1 MPMPCSQSYGS
12 TAPLPRIPTLFP
24 DTPMAIVSLLAQH
37 LPTMATALLLL
48 LLLQESMSALRVFQ
62 PDTQLPCQ
70 HAHPGLPTLVANR
83 FVNLACV
90 ARGYCNSLVH
100 AIRFGL
106 LCLGVESGEKF
117 HICGS
122 GLGGREFI
130 DGSGEEE
137 TCFVG
142 GKRALNII
150 LSDRDNMSRSLPPHA
165 LLHVTHHHL
174 RPPPLVFGVRSAD
187 ARRRSEHG
195 AVLAFAFVLMSLRVD
210 LVLKSVSSAL
220 GFCSGEL
227 ALQIA
232 NRLLSRSVLP
242 LRVELALMVCGV
254 ELTLEID
261 HFLFLG
267 ALLLVLPFVFG
278 GVPVLVDLGL
288 EGRELELELELVDT
302 PYVSFAGAV
311 AVLGFL

>member
-1 MPMPCSQSYGS
+1 
-12 TAPLPRIPTLFP
+12 
-24 DTPMAIVSLLAQH
+24 MAIVSLLAQH
-37 LPTMATALLLL
+37 LPTIATALLLL

-70 HAHPGLPTLVANR
+70 HARPVLPTLVANR
-83 FVNLACV
+83 FINVACV
-90 ARGYCNSLVH
+90 ARGYCNSLVQ
-100 AIRFGL
+100 AIRFEL
-106 LCLGVESGEKF
+106 SYLGVDSGEGF

-130 DGSGEEE
+130 DGSGKEE
-137 TCFVG
+137 TCFAG
-142 GKRALNII
+142 AKRALNIT
-150 LSDRDNMSRSLPPHA
+150 LSDRDNISRSLPPHA

-187 ARRRSEHG
+187 ARRRIEHG
-195 AVLAFAFVLMSLRVD
+195 AVLALASLCEEAVAFAFVLMSLRVD
-210 LVLKSVSSAL
+210 LVLKSVSGAL
-220 GFCSGEL
+220 GFFSGEL

-232 NRLLSRSVLP
+232 NHLLSRSVLSF
-242 LRVELALMVCGV
+242 RVELALMVCGV

-278 GVPVLVDLGL
+278 GVPVLVNLGL